1 MFIKQRIRN
10 WLGINDL
17 VNNQANMNTKLDQ
30 IYSRF
35 NATYG
40 QIIAA
45 NRGMGRLL
53 AKLDPQYAQDEL
65 DPDRKRKSD
74 DIADQ
79 VIRKLIAEH
88 VESNKLSGN
97 N

>member
-1 MFIKQRIRN
+1 MPNGTRRTEV
-10 WLGINDL
+10 DPDYERRYHEH
-17 VNNQANMNTKLDQ
+17 M
-30 IYSRF
+30 SRF